1 MLEGFPQSKSHPIR
15 MMAASGALLISFS
28 LFLLIPLTQI
38 LENSNQEIVT
48 YRSMALS
55 LPPPPPPPTFDE
67 PPEADNQSIVDEMPV
82 TPEINQ
88 TINDIPTPQLALSLA
103 PGIGVP
109 LMMGLPSMPMIQ
121 PVDVISDIERIF
133 NFDELVQVPTLLNG
147 HMIRAEFPRELLKR
161 GIQEATVQLEIL
173 IDTSGRVKVGRILS
187 LTYDHP
193 KLIAAAKK
201 AATQAR
207 FSITEMDGRPVTVRG
222 HFPITLQAPR

>member
-1 MLEGFPQSKSHPIR
+1 M
-15 MMAASGALLISFS
+15 
-28 LFLLIPLTQI
+28 
-38 LENSNQEIVT
+38 
-48 YRSMALS
+48 
-55 LPPPPPPPTFDE
+55 
-67 PPEADNQSIVDEMPV
+67 
-82 TPEINQ
+82 
-88 TINDIPTPQLALSLA
+88 
-103 PGIGVP
+103 
-109 LMMGLPSMPMIQ
+109 
-121 PVDVISDIERIF
+121 DVISDIEWIF

-147 HMIRAEFPRELLKR
+147 HMIRAEFPRNGL
-161 GIQEATVQLEIL
+161 QEATVQLEIL